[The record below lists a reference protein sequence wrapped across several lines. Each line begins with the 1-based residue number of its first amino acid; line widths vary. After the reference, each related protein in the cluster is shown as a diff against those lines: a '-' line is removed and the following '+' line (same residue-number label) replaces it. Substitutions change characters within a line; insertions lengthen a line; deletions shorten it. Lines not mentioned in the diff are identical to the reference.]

1 MPLRAISVWG
11 GNDTDLGL
19 QQALQVMAFLQALSS
34 ECRGRDWLNG
44 VAVDSVEGHE
54 HRVYRS
60 DRNSR

>member
-1 MPLRAISVWG
+1 MG